1 MTRLYGNV
9 AVFCKGSFLTC
20 FSVVFVGMAD
30 KLQTKSEGTAH
41 ETLPSLFVYL
51 SPRSDVLQHRNALVP
66 SLSFVIGVTTVRS
79 LLRGTQNS
87 D

>member
-1 MTRLYGNV
+1 M
-9 AVFCKGSFLTC
+9 VFCRQDVDN
-20 FSVVFVGMAD
+20 VVD
-30 KLQTKSEGTAH
+30 KQKRGTAH
-41 ETLPSLFVYL
+41 DTLSPLFVYL
-51 SPRSDVLQHRNALVP
+51 SPRSDVLHHRNALVP